1 MLKLLRVGGGLT
13 LSYDAE
19 MRLCSIDTT
28 CASGDYRSCLGGFEL
43 PVAPHVPLHDNLGEY
58 DRDNSG
64 ESGRGYRD
72 NLGASRAESRV
83 KPRLPSD
90 LSLAELF
97 LEVLKLKQGALA
109 TALLFCWRTGRRKRD
124 RHLGRGFW
132 AEPNAADVEVF
143 LEAVQ
148 LEEVG

>member
-1 MLKLLRVGGGLT
+1 M
-13 LSYDAE
+13 
-19 MRLCSIDTT
+19 
-28 CASGDYRSCLGGFEL
+28 
-43 PVAPHVPLHDNLGEY
+43 
-58 DRDNSG
+58 
-64 ESGRGYRD
+64 
-72 NLGASRAESRV
+72 

-143 LEAVQ
+143 LEAIQ
-148 LEEVG
+148 LEEIG